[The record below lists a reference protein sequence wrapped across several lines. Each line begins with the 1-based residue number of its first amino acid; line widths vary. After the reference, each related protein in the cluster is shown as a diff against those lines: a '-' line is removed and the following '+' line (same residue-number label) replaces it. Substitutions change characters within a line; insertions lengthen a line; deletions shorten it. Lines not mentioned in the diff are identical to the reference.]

1 MISRRH
7 FFHKAARGLGLS
19 ALIPPLYACSG
30 NKSFRGIVTG
40 PNATL
45 GHRLRTMDFPKVTKT
60 TPVDILVIGGGV
72 SGLSAAR
79 FLKKHTDN
87 FVLLELEDYPGGNSI
102 GGRNSIS
109 AFPWGAHYLPLPG
122 NNDAELIAF
131 LRECN
136 VITGFREGRKVFN
149 PYFLC
154 HEPQERLFI
163 NHFWQDGI
171 IPHEGVPKADRAQ
184 IDRFLSLMT
193 DYKQMRCNDDRPAFA
208 IPVEFSSR
216 DSTVLAFDKISADQ
230 FLKSHQF
237 NSPYLRWYVNYC
249 CADDYGSSL
258 QQTSAWAMMHY
269 FASRRSDAANTPGD
283 AVLTWPEGNSWLI
296 TQLSKNLTAHVR
308 PGTLAYN
315 VTAKRN
321 KVEVDVF
328 DAARNISEKIIADQV
343 IMATPQFINRHL
355 LHGSPRNFDYGK
367 FQFAPWVVANIT
379 VDADLTEH
387 RGEPLCW
394 DNVIYGSDSL
404 GYVNASHQQLGSP
417 NNQKVITYYKALIHG
432 SAVTSRM
439 NAHGKTHA
447 DWSSEVVRDLA
458 TAHRHIEQDIREINI
473 WIWGHGMIR
482 PSPGF
487 MWGDDRL
494 NAGNSIDD
502 RIHFAHSDL
511 SGISIFEEAFY
522 NGHQSARKA
531 LGV

>member
-7 FFHKAARGLGLS
+7 FFNKAIGGLGLS
-19 ALIPPLYACSG
+19 ALIPALHACSE
-30 NKSFRGIVTG
+30 NKSFGGIVTG

-45 GHRLRTMDFPKVTKT
+45 GHRLRTMDFPKTTKT
-60 TPVDILVIGGGV
+60 TSVDILVIGGGV

-79 FLKKHTDN
+79 FIKKYTDN
-87 FVLLELEDYPGGNSI
+87 FLLLELEDSPGGNSI
-102 GGRNSIS
+102 GGRNSIA

-122 NNDAELIAF
+122 NNDPELITF

-136 VITGFREGRKVFN
+136 VITGFQEGRNLFN

-154 HEPQERLFI
+154 HDPKERLFI
-163 NHFWQDGI
+163 NHFWQDSV
-171 IPHEGVPKADRAQ
+171 IPHEGVPRADRDQ
-184 IDRFLSLMT
+184 IERFLSLMNG
-193 DYKQMRCNDDRPAFA
+193 YKQMRCDDERPAFA
-208 IPVEFSSR
+208 IPVELSSR
-216 DSTVLAFDKISADQ
+216 DSKILAFDNISADQ
-230 FLKSHQF
+230 FLKQHQF

-258 QQTSAWAMMHY
+258 QQTSAWAMLHY
-269 FASRRSDAANTPGD
+269 FASRRSDAANASDD

-296 TQLSKNLTAHVR
+296 AQLCKNLTAHVR
-308 PGTLAYN
+308 PGNLAYN
-315 VTAKRN
+315 VTIKGN

-328 DAARNISEKIIADQV
+328 DAGANISEKIIADQV
-343 IMATPQFINRHL
+343 IMATPQFINSHL
-355 LHGSPRNFDYGK
+355 LKGAPRNLDHAK

-379 VDADLTEH
+379 LDASLTEH

-404 GYVNASHQQLGSP
+404 GYVNASHQQLGSQ
-417 NNQKVITYYKALIHG
+417 NNQKVITYYKPLIRG
-432 SAVTSRM
+432 DAVTSRM
-439 NAHGKTHA
+439 NAYGKTHA
-447 DWSSEVVRDLA
+447 NWSSDVVRDLA
-458 TAHRHIEQDIREINI
+458 TAHRNIEQDIREMNI

-487 MWGDDRL
+487 MWSTDRL
-494 NAGNSIDD
+494 NAGSSIAD
-502 RIHFAHSDL
+502 RIHFAHSDV